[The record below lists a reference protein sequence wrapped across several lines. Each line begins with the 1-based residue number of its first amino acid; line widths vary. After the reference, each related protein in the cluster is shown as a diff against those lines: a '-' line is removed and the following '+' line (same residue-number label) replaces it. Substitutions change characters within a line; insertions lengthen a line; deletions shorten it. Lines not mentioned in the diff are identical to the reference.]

1 MATAADAGSSS
12 RESSW
17 FRREGSPASIAASS
31 SVFFRALQ
39 PAPTPRAMP
48 PKRAARRAAAPPPPP
63 PPPRRRR
70 RHRGDDGGGG
80 GVFGGFFTRHR
91 NVFLYVPNLIGY
103 ARVALTIASLLTAFS
118 RVEFSLAAY
127 FLSFVCDELDGR
139 FARMFDQCSEYGAT
153 LDMVTDRLRCVL
165 HTGPHTTAFAW

>member
-70 RHRGDDGGGG
+70 RHRGDDGGG

>member
-48 PKRAARRAAAPPPPP
+48 PNRAARRAAAPPPPP

>member
-48 PKRAARRAAAPPPPP
+48 PKRAARRAAAPSPPP